1 MIVVSLVLNI
11 LVLIPVTASLV
22 WRAGWT
28 IQSFGERTPAR
39 DILLSVY
46 FAILAASA
54 GLLVAVSAA
63 PHANWVSGAVA
74 ALLAVQV
81 FYKITTAVAVR
92 RSLRN
97 PVVLSNL
104 GIAVVHLITLWV
116 IVSAGALR

>member
-1 MIVVSLVLNI
+1 MIVVSLILNVV
-11 LVLIPVTASLV
+11 VLIPVAASLV

-39 DILLSVY
+39 DILLCVY
-46 FAILAASA
+46 LAILAASVA
-54 GLLVAVSAA
+54 LLVAVAA
-63 PHANWVSGAVA
+63 PHANWVNGAVV

-81 FYKITTAVAVR
+81 LYKITTAVAVR

-104 GIAVVHLITLWV
+104 GIAIVHLITLCV
-116 IVSAGALR
+116 IVSGGALR